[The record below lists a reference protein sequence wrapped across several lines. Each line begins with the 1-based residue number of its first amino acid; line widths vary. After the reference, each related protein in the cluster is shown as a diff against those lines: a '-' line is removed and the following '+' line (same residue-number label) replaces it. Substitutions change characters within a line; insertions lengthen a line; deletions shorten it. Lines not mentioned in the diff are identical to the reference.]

1 MYLQILLK
9 VLAMSVAAGRP
20 PFLSDQQALGIIK
33 KYFNFKEVDKT
44 SIKEFPSYR
53 DRNYYFQ
60 GECADE
66 SHHEFVFKQS
76 NPLSTTFEVMEG
88 VNAVMKH
95 LHSRSLKTPYPL
107 PSQKGSDLIELSK
120 SELLSNTEVDDNV
133 PGMKYPVYVLSF
145 IPGEIFD
152 HVDKSSLTPE
162 LLTEVGEFLGK
173 MDKELM
179 VRVLHSTQAM

>member
-1 MYLQILLK
+1 
-9 VLAMSVAAGRP
+9 MSVAAGRP
-20 PFLSDQQALGIIK
+20 PFLSTQQALAAIK
-33 KYFNFKEVDKT
+33 KHFIFKEVDES

-60 GECADE
+60 GECTDE
-66 SHHEFVFKQS
+66 SHSEFVFKQS

-107 PSQKGSDLIELSK
+107 ASKTGSDLIELSK
-120 SELLSNTEVDDNV
+120 SELLGSDDNSAE
-133 PGMKYPVYVLSF
+133 PECMKYPVYVLSF

-152 HVDKSSLTPE
+152 HVSKALLTPKLLFEIGE
-162 LLTEVGEFLGK
+162 LLGK
-173 MDKELM
+173 MDMELM
-179 VRVLHSTQAM
+179 VRNR